1 MEELKSS
8 HNEVIEE
15 LEFRHNEAIDDL
27 NDQLAYAKKRF
38 EEQEKYLR
46 DLIQQDSMQGIV

>member
-15 LEFRHNEAIDDL
+15 LEFRHDKAIDDL
-27 NDQLAYAKKRF
+27 NNQSAYAEKRF
-38 EEQEKYLR
+38 DEQEKYLS
-46 DLIQQDSMQGIV
+46 DLIQ